1 MNMKPLFLLIA
12 GLLLPGITWAVEDAP
27 KYAIEGKYSLS
38 FEIDDPAFS
47 KIIGE
52 KPGLTLLAN
61 GFGFSEGPVYFS
73 KKEGS
78 DDGFLIFTDMVND
91 NIDMIEWYGAQP
103 FNKISNLSWGPTAVF
118 RNPAS
123 RAIGQTADLSGH
135 LLTCEMAS
143 RRVSITMK
151 DGSVKTLVG
160 SYKGTPLNSPN
171 DVVVKSDGTVW
182 FTDPSYGA
190 LKYPQDANLP
200 CNVYRFDPKTNE
212 LTIVVSDLVMPN
224 GIAFSP
230 DEKLLYVIDT
240 GASMAA
246 FTYNEKGPHD
256 IHVYDMSADGK
267 SVSNGRVFVTVAPG
281 FPDGMRLD
289 VDGNLYVGALDGIQV
304 FNPEGKLL
312 GKILLPRQTANMCF
326 GGKDDN
332 ILFICSSDAVWAV
345 RLNTKGA
352 KPVPVL
358 KSGDQP

>member
-1 MNMKPLFLLIA
+1 MKPLKLLLFA
-12 GLLLPGITWAVEDAP
+12 LLLPSVLHAVEDPP
-27 KYAIEGKYSLS
+27 KYAIQGKYSLS
-38 FEIDDPAFS
+38 FEIYDEAFY

-73 KKEGS
+73 KSEGS
-78 DDGFLIFTDMVND
+78 DEGYLIFTDMVND
-91 NIDMIEWYGAQP
+91 NINMIEWHGPGA
-103 FNKISNLSWGPTAVF
+103 FNKISNLSWSSTTVF

-123 RAIGQTADLSGH
+123 RAIGQTADLHGN
-135 LLTCEMAS
+135 LITAEMAS
-143 RRVSITMK
+143 RRLSITTK

-182 FTDPSYGA
+182 FTDPTYGS
-190 LKYPQDANLP
+190 LKYPQEANLP
-200 CNVYRFDPKTNE
+200 CNVYRYDPKTKD
-212 LTIVVSDLVMPN
+212 LTVVISDLVMPN

-230 DEKLLYVIDT
+230 DEKLLYVIDS
-240 GASMAA
+240 GASGAA

-256 IHVYDMSADGK
+256 IHAYDMSSDGK
-267 SVSNGRVFVTVAPG
+267 FPANGRVFVTVSPG

-289 VDGNLYVGALDGIQV
+289 KDGNLYVGALDGIQC
-304 FNPEGKLL
+304 FNPAGKLI

-345 RLNTKGA
+345 KLNTKGA

-358 KSGDQP
+358 NTGDKD

>member
-1 MNMKPLFLLIA
+1 MKPLLLV
-12 GLLLPGITWAVEDAP
+12 LLALALPGISRAVEDPP
-27 KYAIEGKYSLS
+27 KYAIQGKYSLP
-38 FEIDDPAFS
+38 FEIYDAAFS

-52 KPGLTLLAN
+52 RPGLILVAN

-78 DDGFLIFTDMVND
+78 DEGFLIFTDMVND
-91 NIDMIEWYGAQP
+91 NINMIEWYGPGP
-103 FNKISNLSWGPTAVF
+103 FGKLSNLSWGPTAVF
-118 RNPAS
+118 RSPAS
-123 RAIGQTADLSGH
+123 RSIGQTADLTGH
-135 LLTCEMAS
+135 LLSCEMAS
-143 RRVSITMK
+143 RRISITSK
-151 DGSVKTLVG
+151 DGSVKTLAG

-182 FTDPSYGA
+182 FTDPTYGS
-190 LKYPQDANLP
+190 LKYPQEANLP
-200 CNVYRFDPKTNE
+200 CNVYRYDPKTKE
-212 LTIVVSDLVMPN
+212 LTAVITDLVMPN

-230 DEKLLYVIDT
+230 DEKLLYVIDS

-246 FTYNEKGPHD
+246 FTYHEKGPHD

-267 SVSNGRVFVTVAPG
+267 TPSNGRIFATVAPG

-304 FNPEGKLL
+304 FNPEGKLI
-312 GKILLPRQTANMCF
+312 GKMLLPRQTANMCF

-332 ILFICSSDAVWAV
+332 ILFICSSDAVWAIK
-345 RLNTKGA
+345 LNTKGA

-358 KSGDQP
+358 NSGGDQ